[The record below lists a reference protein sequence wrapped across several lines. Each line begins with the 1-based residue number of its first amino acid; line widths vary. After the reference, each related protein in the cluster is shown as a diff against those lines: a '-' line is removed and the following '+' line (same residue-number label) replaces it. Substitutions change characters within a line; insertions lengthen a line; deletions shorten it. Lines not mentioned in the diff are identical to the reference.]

1 MTEASDLVVYS
12 GNRLIT
18 TSLKISHQ
26 FGKRHDNVLQSIRD
40 TIRSVELDFAL
51 LNFKDCTYSNSN
63 GQSLPMFELTR
74 DAFALVA
81 MSFTGDA
88 AMKFKVRYIKAFN
101 QMEAELLQQRL
112 TDAGEAKE
120 LKKQLEA
127 CHKRMLHTDKSAQ
140 KIARLQG
147 LPDLTRRERAQFANM
162 TPDRFDREL
171 AELRQCGLVDR
182 APINQRMLEMGKK
195 GLAVQLAK
203 KAAGVASMAKSL
215 SKEEA

>member
-1 MTEASDLVVYS
+1 MTEASDMVVFS
-12 GNRLIT
+12 GSRLIT
-18 TSLKISHQ
+18 TSLKISNF
-26 FGKRHDNVLQSIRD
+26 FGREHKNVLQAIDKLECSQQF
-40 TIRSVELDFAL
+40 TQ
-51 LNFKDCTYSNSN
+51 LNFQLSSYSDST
-63 GQSLPMFELTR
+63 GRSLPMYDITR
-74 DAFALVA
+74 DGFVILA
-81 MSFTGDA
+81 MGFTGA
-88 AMKFKVRYIKAFN
+88 EAMKWKERYIQAFN

-112 TDAGEAKE
+112 LDASEAKD
-120 LKKQLEA
+120 LKKQIEA
-127 CHKRMLHTDKSAQ
+127 CHKRMLHTDKAAQ

>member
-1 MTEASDLVVYS
+1 MTDASDLVVFS
-12 GNRLIT
+12 GSRLIT
-18 TSLKISHQ
+18 TSLKISQYFGRPHADVLKAIRALDCSPQ
-26 FGKRHDNVLQSIRD
+26 FNEGNFSLVGYTDGKGEHRPSYDI
-40 TIRSVELDFAL
+40 
-51 LNFKDCTYSNSN
+51 
-63 GQSLPMFELTR
+63 TR
-74 DAFALVA
+74 DGFVILA
-81 MSFTGDA
+81 MGFTGA
-88 AMKFKVRYIKAFN
+88 EAMKWKERYIQAFN

-127 CHKRMLHTDKSAQ
+127 CHKRLMHSDKSAQ

-182 APINQRMLEMGKK
+182 APVNQRMLEMGKK